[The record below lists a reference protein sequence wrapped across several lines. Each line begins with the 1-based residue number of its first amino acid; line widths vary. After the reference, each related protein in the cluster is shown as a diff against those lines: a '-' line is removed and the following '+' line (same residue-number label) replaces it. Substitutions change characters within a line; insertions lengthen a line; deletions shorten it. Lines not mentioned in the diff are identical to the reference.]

1 MPEINEKVLEKL
13 NSGREYRRFDVADI
27 QVRSLSETEQIVEG
41 YATTFNQ
48 PYELYSFD
56 GYTLMEEIDSRAFEG
71 CDMSDVI
78 FLYDHTGRVLARLKN
93 GTLQLTVD
101 DHGLKVRANLA
112 GTEAGRS
119 LFNEIQDGYVDKM
132 SFSFLVG
139 EDRRTVTE
147 DHETGHTTV
156 LRTVLKVKKLYDVSA
171 VSIPANDATEI
182 SARSFCEGVIAE
194 LKEQERLDADK
205 KQERERLKEEIRQL
219 LSTQEGAA

>member
-48 PYELYSFD
+48 PYELFSDD
-56 GYTLMEEIDSRAFEG
+56 GFTVMEEIDSRAFEG

-78 FLYDHTGRVLARLKN
+78 FLFDHTGRVLARLKN

-119 LFNEIQDGYVDKM
+119 LFKEIQDGYVDKM
-132 SFSFLVG
+132 SFSFTIG
-139 EDRRTVTE
+139 QDSRTCTE
-147 DHETGHTTV
+147 DHETGNVTI
-156 LRTVLKVKKLYDVSA
+156 LRSILKVKKLYDVSA

-219 LSTQEGAA
+219 LSTQEGAV